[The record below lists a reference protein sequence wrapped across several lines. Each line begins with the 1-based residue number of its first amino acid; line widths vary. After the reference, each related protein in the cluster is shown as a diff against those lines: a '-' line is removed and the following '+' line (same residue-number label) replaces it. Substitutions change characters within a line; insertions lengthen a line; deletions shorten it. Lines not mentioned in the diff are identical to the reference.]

1 MFNFRF
7 FVDPL
12 ATKKF
17 TRMLDLKQSTIVID
31 RTLGKQTF
39 QQSFIVVDSQ
49 FRWFGA
55 HHA

>member
-1 MFNFRF
+1 MFNFKF

>member
-1 MFNFRF
+1 
-7 FVDPL
+7 L

-49 FRWFGA
+49 FR
-55 HHA
+55 